1 MREGEGRVETGGG
14 GGGGGWMREESAN
27 GNLQKSDRA
36 RKVAR
41 RDFRVRAPKKL
52 VCMCIFTLFY
62 KGGGQMTARIRIKWR
77 RGSRGFQLIRLKT
90 NLIKPKCVSVCF
102 DYIHTFIC
110 IVEF

>member
-1 MREGEGRVETGGG
+1 MKGGWKGGG
-14 GGGGGWMREESAN
+14 GVGGWMREESAN

-62 KGGGQMTARIRIKWR
+62 KGGE
-77 RGSRGFQLIRLKT
+77 RGLVVGGGCK
-90 NLIKPKCVSVCF
+90 
-102 DYIHTFIC
+102 
-110 IVEF
+110 